1 MPLFDFCAGGRHPG
15 PVGREV
21 PTQEGK
27 APDGPDNGRRR
38 LKDQMGILDKLRPQS
53 KSTHPDPNIRIE
65 AIHEL
70 DPSDLESLSA
80 FAKDDADVRV
90 RRVAVSRI
98 GDAGVLA
105 GIVRNE
111 SEGSVRD
118 HALGQLVEQ
127 ANKHDAALAMTAVAA
142 LASLGR
148 ERELATVAKA
158 AGPEEVRRAAI
169 AAIREERALGS
180 VARHGAEASARLLAV
195 ERLTDPVEIETV
207 ALRGEH
213 ADAAVAAVDKLAS
226 PSADT
231 LTAIAEKARTKAAQ
245 KKART
250 LLKASAPAPVAEEAG
265 PAFKDADQQK
275 ARDLVAQMTGL
286 AGVADFTQLREA
298 YAAAR
303 VAWVE
308 LLADADIQPAI
319 AADFETASTAVRERL
334 AADEAARADAER
346 RRRALEQE
354 QADRAAVCAR
364 IEGLAGEDLPDRL
377 AEARAEWEGMP
388 AMPEAWA
395 AELDRRFADACR
407 AAEKRHER
415 RQLAK
420 QSAERLPAL
429 IPEIEALAAN
439 ENYHDIRSQ
448 WYALRKQYQA
458 IARDV
463 EIDAEL
469 KARFDAVAQALETRE
484 QAYREQ
490 KGQQQVDNLHRLQA
504 LVQKFE
510 TRAAAESLTLKQVD
524 QLMKDVKLAVGTM
537 GPLPTKQDRD
547 DLMVRLQ
554 AVRTSL
560 TPRIQELREA
570 EEWKRWANV
579 QVQEELCV
587 KMEALVAVAETDPEK
602 ASNEMRTLQERWKPV
617 AAAPRSQAETL
628 WTRFKT
634 AQEQVYEKCKD
645 FFSQQA
651 AERVENLKKKEELCA
666 RAESMADSTDWVKTA
681 EALKTLQA
689 EWKAIGPVTRGN
701 EKAVWERFRAA
712 CDKFF
717 TRRQDDLKQR
727 KQDWTE
733 NLKRK
738 EALVAEAKQ
747 LSESTEWEQAAS
759 RIKKLQVEWKTIGP
773 VKKSKS
779 DAIWNEFRGACDLF
793 FERFKNRDSVALQ
806 GKMADR
812 ETAVAE
818 LEGLV
823 PPAEAADAPPP
834 EDLYAKVQAARARWV
849 QGPEL
854 PRHTLAPLAERVN
867 AALYALVVRWP
878 DAFAGTDLDPEQT
891 KGKMEKLIAKV
902 EKLLPAESAE
912 PVKNLSPAEL
922 LARQWREALAANTM
936 GAGAA
941 RQAEDARQRANEQ
954 EVRSAQA
961 AWARLGPLKPEE
973 RKPLQ
978 DRFDRA
984 VRKFLEMRRRST
996 ARA

>member
-1 MPLFDFCAGGRHPG
+1 
-15 PVGREV
+15 
-21 PTQEGK
+21 
-27 APDGPDNGRRR
+27 
-38 LKDQMGILDKLRPQS
+38 MGILDKLRPQA

-70 DPSDLESLSA
+70 DPADLESLNA
-80 FAKDDADVRV
+80 FAKDDTDARV
-90 RRVAVSRI
+90 RRVAVARI
-98 GDAGVLA
+98 TDASVLA
-105 GIVRNE
+105 DIVRNE

-127 ANKHDAALAMTAVAA
+127 ASKHDTGVSMSAVTA

-148 ERELATVAKA
+148 ERELGQVAKS
-158 AGPEEVRRAAI
+158 AGPEEARRAAI
-169 AAIREERALGS
+169 AAVREQKVLGS
-180 VARHGAEASARLLAV
+180 IARHAAEAGARLVAL
-195 ERLTDPVEIETV
+195 ERLTDAAEIEGV

-213 ADAAVAAVDKLAS
+213 ADAAVAAIDKLAN
-226 PSADT
+226 PSSDT
-231 LTAIAEKARTKAAQ
+231 LTAISEKARTKPAQ

-250 LLKASAPAPVAEEAG
+250 LLKAAAPVEVAPEAG
-265 PAFKDADQQK
+265 PAYKEADQQK
-275 ARDLVAQMTGL
+275 ARDLIKSMTAL
-286 AGVADFTQLREA
+286 SSVSDFAQLRES
-298 YAAAR
+298 YAASR

-308 LLADADIQPAI
+308 LLADADIESNI
-319 AADFETASTAVRERL
+319 EADFESASTVVRERL

-346 RRRALEQE
+346 QRRALEQE
-354 QADRAAVCAR
+354 QADRIAVCAR
-364 IEGLAGEDLPDRL
+364 VEALAGDDITDGI
-377 AEARAEWEGMP
+377 AQARASWEGMP
-388 AMPEAWA
+388 AMPSAWA
-395 AELDRRFADACR
+395 AELDRRFAEACR
-407 AAEKRHER
+407 AAEKRFER

-420 QSAERLPAL
+420 QSAERLPTL
-429 IPEIEALAAN
+429 VPEIEALAAGDYN
-439 ENYHDIRSQ
+439 EIRSQ
-448 WYALRKQYQA
+448 WYSLRKQWQA

-469 KARFDAVAQALETRE
+469 RARYDAAAQKLEAE
-484 QAYREQ
+484 EQ
-490 KGQQQVDNLHRLQA
+490 KHRDVKGKQQTENLQRLQA

-510 TRAAAESLTLKQVD
+510 QRASAESLTLKQTD

-537 GPLPTKQDRD
+537 GPLPTKQDRE

-579 QVQEELCV
+579 QVQEELCQ
-587 KMEALVAVAETDPEK
+587 KMEALIPLAETDPEK

-628 WTRFKT
+628 WTRFKA
-634 AQEQVYEKCKD
+634 AQEKVYEKCKD
-645 FFSQQA
+645 FFANQA
-651 AERVENLKKKEELCA
+651 TERVENLKKKEALCV
-666 RAESMADSTDWVKTA
+666 RAESMSESTEWVKTA
-681 EALKTLQA
+681 EAMKGLQA

-779 DAIWNEFRGACDLF
+779 DAIWNEFRAACDLF
-793 FERFKNRDSVALQ
+793 FERFKNRDQVALA
-806 GKMADR
+806 GKIGDR
-812 ETAVAE
+812 EAAVTE
-818 LEGLV
+818 LESLL
-823 PPAEAADAPPP
+823 PPADAADAPQPD
-834 EDLYAKVQAARARWV
+834 DLYAKVQAARARWV
-849 QGPEL
+849 QGPDL

-867 AALYALVVRWP
+867 AALFSLVTRWP
-878 DAFAGTDLDPEQT
+878 DGFKGTDLDPDQT

-902 EKLLPAESAE
+902 EKLLPTEAAE

-941 RQAEDARQRANEQ
+941 RQAEDARQRAAEQ

-961 AWARLGPLKPEE
+961 AWARMGPLAPDQ

-984 VRKFLEMRRRST
+984 VRKFSEIKRRST

>member
-1 MPLFDFCAGGRHPG
+1 
-15 PVGREV
+15 
-21 PTQEGK
+21 
-27 APDGPDNGRRR
+27 
-38 LKDQMGILDKLRPQS
+38 MGILDKLRPQS

-70 DPSDLESLSA
+70 DPGDLESLNA
-80 FAKDDADVRV
+80 FAKDDADARV
-90 RRVAVSRI
+90 RRVAVARI
-98 GDAGVLA
+98 GDASVLA
-105 GIVRNE
+105 DIVRNE

-118 HALGQLVEQ
+118 HALSQLVEQ
-127 ANKHDAALAMTAVAA
+127 ASKHDAGVAMTAVAA

-148 ERELATVAKA
+148 ERELAVVAKA
-158 AGPEEVRRAAI
+158 SGPDEVRRAAI
-169 AAIREERALGS
+169 AAIRDEKALGS
-180 VARHGAEASARLLAV
+180 VARHAAEAGARLVAL
-195 ERLTDPVEIETV
+195 ERLTDAAEIEGV

-213 ADAAVAAVDKLAS
+213 ADAAVAALDRIQN
-226 PSADT
+226 PSAET
-231 LTAIAEKARTKAAQ
+231 LAAIADKARVKAAQ

-250 LLKASAPAPVAEEAG
+250 LLKASEPAAAAPDAG
-265 PAFKDADQQK
+265 PAFKESDQQR
-275 ARDLVAQMTGL
+275 ARDLVAQMRGL
-286 AGVADFTQLREA
+286 SSVADFAKLRED

-303 VAWVE
+303 VSWVE
-308 LLADADIQPAI
+308 LLADADIQAAI
-319 AADFETASTAVRERL
+319 EADFENASNVVRERL

-346 RRRALEQE
+346 QRRALEQE
-354 QADRAAVCAR
+354 QADRAAICAR
-364 IEGLAGEDLPDRL
+364 VEALGGEAIADQLSQ
-377 AEARAEWEGMP
+377 ARAEWEGMP

-395 AELDRRFADACR
+395 AELDRRFAEACR
-407 AAEKRHER
+407 AAEKRFER
-415 RQLAK
+415 LQRAR
-420 QSAERLPAL
+420 QSAERVPTLV
-429 IPEIEALAAN
+429 PEIEALAGQPA
-439 ENYHDIRSQ
+439 YGDIRGQ
-448 WYALRKQYQA
+448 WYSLRKQWQA

-463 EIDAEL
+463 EIDPEWRARYDAAALKLEAEEQ
-469 KARFDAVAQALETRE
+469 KHRDA
-484 QAYREQ
+484 
-490 KGQQQVDNLHRLQA
+490 KGQQQTDNLQRLQT

-510 TRAAAESLTLKQVD
+510 TRAAAEGLTLKQTD

-537 GPLPTKQDRD
+537 GPLPTKQDRE

-560 TPRIQELREA
+560 MPRIQELREA

-579 QVQEELCV
+579 QVQEELCG
-587 KMEALVAVAETDPEK
+587 KMEALVTLADTDPEK

-617 AAAPRSQAETL
+617 AAAPRSQAEAL
-628 WTRFKT
+628 WTRFKA
-634 AQEQVYEKCKD
+634 AQEQVYDKCKD
-645 FFSQQA
+645 FFAQQA
-651 AERVENLKKKEELCA
+651 AERVENLKKKDALCA

-681 EALKTLQA
+681 DAMKNLQA
-689 EWKAIGPVTRGN
+689 EWKQVGPVTRGN

-727 KQDWTE
+727 KHDWTE

-747 LSESTEWEQAAS
+747 LSESTEWEQAAA

-793 FERFKNRDSVALQ
+793 FERFKNRDQAALQ
-806 GKMADR
+806 TKLVDR
-812 ETAVAE
+812 ESAVAE
-818 LEGLV
+818 LEALL
-823 PPAEAADAPPP
+823 PPADAADAPAPD
-834 EDLYAKVQAARARWV
+834 DLYAKVQAARARWV

-854 PRHTLAPLAERVN
+854 PRHSLAPLAERVN
-867 AALYALVVRWP
+867 AALYALVLRWP
-878 DAFAGTDLDPEQT
+878 DRFTGTDLDPDQT
-891 KGKMEKLIAKV
+891 KTKMEKLIAKV
-902 EKLLPAESAE
+902 EKQLPTESAE
-912 PVKNLSPAEL
+912 PAKNLSPAEL

-941 RQAEDARQRANEQ
+941 RQAEDARQRAAEQ

-961 AWARLGPLKPEE
+961 AWARLGPLAPDQ

-984 VRKFLEMRRRST
+984 VRKFSEMRRRSA

>member
-1 MPLFDFCAGGRHPG
+1 
-15 PVGREV
+15 
-21 PTQEGK
+21 
-27 APDGPDNGRRR
+27 
-38 LKDQMGILDKLRPQS
+38 MGILDKLRPQS

-70 DPSDLESLSA
+70 DPADIESLNA
-80 FAKDDADVRV
+80 FAKDDTDARV
-90 RRVAVSRI
+90 RRVAVARI
-98 GDAGVLA
+98 GDASVLA
-105 GIVRNE
+105 DIVRNE

-127 ANKHDAALAMTAVAA
+127 ASKHDAAVAMTAVAA
-142 LASLGR
+142 LGSLGR
-148 ERELATVAKA
+148 ERELAQVAKA
-158 AGPEEVRRAAI
+158 AGPDEVRRAAI
-169 AAIREERALGS
+169 AAVRDEKALGS
-180 VARHGAEASARLLAV
+180 IARHGAEAGARLVAL
-195 ERLTDPVEIETV
+195 ERLTEPAEIEGV

-213 ADAAVAAVDKLAS
+213 ADSAVAAIDRLS
-226 PSADT
+226 NPSNET
-231 LTAIAEKARTKAAQ
+231 LTAIAEKARTKQAQ

-250 LLKASAPAPVAEEAG
+250 LLKVSEPAAAPVDSG
-265 PAFKDADQQK
+265 PAYKEADQQK
-275 ARDLVAQMTGL
+275 ARDMVAQMKTL
-286 AGVADFTQLREA
+286 ASTSDFAQLREA

-308 LLADADIQPAI
+308 LLADADIQSTI
-319 AADFETASTAVRERL
+319 EADFENASNVVRERL

-346 RRRALEQE
+346 QRRAMEQE

-364 IEGLAGEDLPDRL
+364 VECLNGDDITDGVAQ
-377 AEARAEWEGMP
+377 ARAAWEGMP

-395 AELDRRFADACR
+395 AELERRFAEACR
-407 AAEKRHER
+407 AAEKRFER

-420 QSAERLPAL
+420 QSAERLPTL
-429 IPEIEALAAN
+429 VPEVEALA
-439 ENYHDIRSQ
+439 ENPSYNDIRSQ
-448 WYALRKQYQA
+448 WYSLRKQWQA

-463 EIDAEL
+463 DIDAGL
-469 KARFDAVAQALETRE
+469 RARYDAAAQKLEAQE
-484 QAYREQ
+484 QTHRDA
-490 KGQQQVDNLHRLQA
+490 KGAQQVENLHRLQA

-510 TRAAAESLTLKQVD
+510 TRASAESLTLKQTD
-524 QLMKDVKLAVGTM
+524 QLMKDVKLVVGTM
-537 GPLPTKQDRD
+537 GPLPTKQDRE

-587 KMEALVAVAETDPEK
+587 KMEALIPVAESDPEK

-617 AAAPRSQAETL
+617 AAAPRSQAEAL

-634 AQEQVYEKCKD
+634 AQEQVYDKCKD
-645 FFSQQA
+645 FFALQA
-651 AERVENLKKKEELCA
+651 TERVENLKKKEALCL

-681 EALKTLQA
+681 DAMKTLQA
-689 EWKAIGPVTRGN
+689 EWKSVGAVTRGN

-727 KQDWTE
+727 KQDWSE

-759 RIKKLQVEWKTIGP
+759 RIKRLQVDWKTIGP

-793 FERFKNRDSVALQ
+793 FERFKNRDSAALQ

-812 ETAVAE
+812 ESAVNE
-818 LEGLV
+818 LEALL
-823 PPAEAADAPPP
+823 PAADATDAAAPD
-834 EDLYAKVQAARARWV
+834 DLYAKVQAARARWV
-849 QGPEL
+849 QGPDL

-867 AALYALVVRWP
+867 AALFNLVTRWP
-878 DAFAGTDLDPEQT
+878 DGFKGTDIDPELT

-902 EKLLPAESAE
+902 EKLLPTESAE
-912 PVKNLSPAEL
+912 PAKNLSPAEL

-936 GAGAA
+936 GAGAS

-961 AWARLGPLKPEE
+961 AWARLGPLAPDQ

-984 VRKFLEMRRRST
+984 VRKFSEMRRRSA

>member
-1 MPLFDFCAGGRHPG
+1 
-15 PVGREV
+15 
-21 PTQEGK
+21 
-27 APDGPDNGRRR
+27 
-38 LKDQMGILDKLRPQS
+38 MGILDKLRPQS

-70 DPSDLESLSA
+70 DPADLETLNA
-80 FAKDDADVRV
+80 FAKDDADARV
-90 RRVAVSRI
+90 RRVAVARI
-98 GDAGVLA
+98 GDASVLA
-105 GIVRNE
+105 DIVRNE

-118 HALGQLVEQ
+118 HAIGQLVEQ
-127 ANKHDAALAMTAVAA
+127 AGKQDAASAMTAVAA

-148 ERELATVAKA
+148 ERELATVAKS

-169 AAIREERALGS
+169 AAIRDERGLGS
-180 VARHGAEASARLLAV
+180 VARHGADASARLLAI
-195 ERLTDPVEIETV
+195 ERLTDRAELEGV

-213 ADAAVAAVDKLAS
+213 ADAAVAAIDKLADAS
-226 PSADT
+226 PDT
-231 LTAIAEKARTKAAQ
+231 ISTIAEKARTKAAQ

-250 LLKASAPAPVAEEAG
+250 LLRTAAPAAAAAAEAG
-265 PAFKDADQQK
+265 PGFKEADQQR
-275 ARDLVAQMTGL
+275 AREMVAQMTALSSIG
-286 AGVADFTQLREA
+286 DFTQLREA
-298 YAAAR
+298 YAAGR

-308 LLADADIQPAI
+308 LLADADIQANI
-319 AADFETASTAVRERL
+319 EADFEAASNTVRERL

-346 RRRALEQE
+346 RRRAIEQE
-354 QADRAAVCAR
+354 QADRTAVCAR
-364 IEGLAGEDLPDRL
+364 IEGLTGDDIPDQL
-377 AEARAEWEGMP
+377 AQARASWEGMAP
-388 AMPEAWA
+388 MPEAWA
-395 AELDRRFADACR
+395 ADLDRRFGEACR

-415 RQLAK
+415 RQAAK
-420 QSAERLPAL
+420 QSAERLPTL
-429 IPEIEALAAN
+429 VPEIETLADN
-439 ENYHDIRSQ
+439 PNYQDVRSQ
-448 WYALRKQYQA
+448 WYALRKQWQA

-463 EIDAEL
+463 EIDSAL
-469 KARFDAVAQALETRE
+469 KARFDAASERLEAHE
-484 QAYREQ
+484 QSFRDS
-490 KGQQQVDNLHRLQA
+490 KGQQQMDNLHRLQA

-510 TRAAAESLTLKQVD
+510 TRATAESLTLKQTD
-524 QLMKDVKLAVGTM
+524 QLMKEVKLAVGTM
-537 GPLPTKQDRD
+537 GPLPTKQDRE

-554 AVRTSL
+554 AVRTAL

-579 QVQEELCV
+579 QVQEELCT
-587 KMEALVAVAETDPEK
+587 KMEALIPLAENDPEK

-617 AAAPRSQAETL
+617 AAAPRSQAEAL

-634 AQEQVYEKCKD
+634 AQEQVYDKCKD
-645 FFSQQA
+645 FFAQQA
-651 AERVENLKKKEELCA
+651 AERVENLKKKEVLCA
-666 RAESMADSTDWVKTA
+666 RAESMADSTEWVKTA
-681 EALKTLQA
+681 EAMKALQA
-689 EWKAIGPVTRGN
+689 EWKGIGPVTRGN

-712 CDKFF
+712 CDRFF
-717 TRRQDDLKQR
+717 TRRQEDLKQR
-727 KQDWTE
+727 KQDWSE

-759 RIKKLQVEWKTIGP
+759 RIKKLQAEWKTIGP

-793 FERFKNRDSVALQ
+793 FERFKNRDQVALQ

-823 PPAEAADAPPP
+823 PADGAEASPP

-854 PRHTLAPLAERVN
+854 PRHVMAPLAERVN
-867 AALYALVVRWP
+867 AALYSLVTRCP
-878 DAFAGTDLDPEQT
+878 EAFKGTDLDPEQT

-902 EKLLPAESAE
+902 EKLLPTESAE
-912 PVKNLSPAEL
+912 PAKNLSPAEL

-941 RQAEDARQRANEQ
+941 RQAEDARQRAAEQ

-961 AWARLGPLKPEE
+961 AWARLGPLRPEE

-978 DRFDRA
+978 ERFDRV